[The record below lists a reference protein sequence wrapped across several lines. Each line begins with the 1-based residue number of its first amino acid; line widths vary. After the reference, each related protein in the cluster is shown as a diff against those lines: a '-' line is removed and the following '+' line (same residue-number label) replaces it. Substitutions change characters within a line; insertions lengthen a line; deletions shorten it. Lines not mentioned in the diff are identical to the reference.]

1 MPAPPL
7 DVYLRYQKI
16 LLTEEEK
23 ESPEIG
29 DLAKAFLAMEA
40 RELLPPTTNTIPDLA
55 LGQSSVNESPIKG
68 MLAYLQDYVAVF
80 IGWLVDTWSNY
91 IGASFFLFD
100 SLSCNRRPP
109 LLNELNIT
117 GLFSTQVYSI
127 VEASGRMNRVNP
139 LQEPAVCDFTG
150 GFPLD
155 IAPLG
160 RRWQ

>member
-1 MPAPPL
+1 MRARPSQRIFALLGVLSSYSFIGASHPPSDSFRAIIAWLEVCPCVEQLLWLQVLTASSQGLPAPPL

-80 IGWLVDTWSNY
+80 IGWLVDT
-91 IGASFFLFD
+91 
-100 SLSCNRRPP
+100 
-109 LLNELNIT
+109 
-117 GLFSTQVYSI
+117 
-127 VEASGRMNRVNP
+127 
-139 LQEPAVCDFTG
+139 
-150 GFPLD
+150 
-155 IAPLG
+155 
-160 RRWQ
+160 